1 MERAAMHMMGGL
13 RRSILA
19 MLMLLSAGLIV
30 GCSPAATPVD
40 APSAP
45 VRRIALSF
53 DDAPRS
59 LGPWLSADERT
70 RRLIASLRSV
80 RAPQAAFFVN
90 PGHLEETYGTGGEAR
105 LSQYVAAGHV
115 LANHSYSHRALTALS
130 AEEYLADIDR
140 AEAWLRAR
148 PGHRPWFR
156 FPYLN
161 EGRRDGA
168 KRAAVFAGL
177 DVRGITHGY
186 VTIDGS
192 DWHLEQLAIDA
203 VRDGAVID
211 RDALRDLYV
220 ETMVEAADVYD
231 GLAQRTWGRSP
242 AHVILLHET
251 DLAAEYI
258 DDLIRALRARGWTII
273 SADEA
278 YADPIARMPPPSV
291 PSGQG
296 PLTELAAQA
305 AGLPAPRW
313 YARNDRAV
321 MSALFSSRVLH
332 QPPAPPVQPVP

>member
-1 MERAAMHMMGGL
+1 MGQFGQALLVLAVLLAA
-13 RRSILA
+13 
-19 MLMLLSAGLIV
+19 
-30 GCSPAATPVD
+30 GCASVTQQAD
-40 APSAP
+40 APAP
-45 VRRIALSF
+45 PARRIALSF

-59 LGPWLSADERT
+59 PGPWLSPDDRT
-70 RRLIASLRSV
+70 RRLIAALRSV
-80 RAPQAAFFVN
+80 RAPQAVFFVN
-90 PGHLEETYGTGGEAR
+90 PGHLEEPYGAGGEAR
-105 LSQYVAAGHV
+105 LSRYVAAGHV
-115 LANHSYSHRALTALS
+115 LANHSYSLRALTALT

-140 AEAWLRAR
+140 AETWLRGR

-161 EGRRDGA
+161 EGRRDAA

-177 DVRGITHGY
+177 SARGIAHGY

-203 VRDGAVID
+203 VRDGAAVD
-211 RDALRDLYV
+211 REALRDLYV
-220 ETMVEAADVYD
+220 ETMVEAADMYD

-251 DLAAEYI
+251 DLAAFFI
-258 DDLIRALRARGWTII
+258 DDLIRALRARGWQII

-278 YADPIARMPPPSV
+278 YADPIARLPPPQV

-296 PLTELAAQA
+296 PLTELAAWA

-313 YARNDRAV
+313 YARNDEAV
-321 MSALFSSRVLH
+321 MAALFAERVLH
-332 QPPAPPVQPVP
+332 RAVPRAP